1 MPRFTEYTKDG
12 TVKSTACPEASGAA
26 QPSVLLHPHHG
37 LCFAFFEGKGY
48 SDGFTANLAHFLN
61 ALQTNDPDIR
71 LTCSADPVCDA
82 CPNNCHGVCA
92 TQDKVEKYDRA
103 VLSYCGL
110 TEGDVLSYSSFA
122 QAVQVK
128 ILNAGRRRNVCGTC
142 QWDEIC
148 SAHEDHCKA
157 ET

>member
-1 MPRFTEYTKDG
+1 MPRFIENTKDG
-12 TVKSTACPEASGAA
+12 KVQSTVCLKASDSA
-26 QPSVLLHPHHG
+26 QLSVLLHPHHG

-48 SDGFTANLAHFLN
+48 SDGFTANLAHFLDG
-61 ALQTNDPDIR
+61 LQANDPDIR
-71 LTCSADPVCDA
+71 LTCSADQVCDA
-82 CPNNCHGVCA
+82 CPNNRHGVCA

-122 QAVQVK
+122 QTVQDK
-128 ILNAGRRRNVCGTC
+128 ILNAGRRRDICGTC

-148 SAHEDHCKA
+148 SAHEDHSKA
-157 ET
+157 EA